1 MDPNPLAPWI
11 NNFGVWID
19 EFELMGLQDCLDYTW
34 DRALVHLS
42 SEPGGERWVGCG
54 LGTAALDAADAA
66 AVCLSQEIA
75 GRGRR
80 CKVDVQGMA
89 SPAGL
94 VPCKAAMHPTAA
106 AQLTTFTHLWVPLYR
121 YLSRPYGRVDRPKL
135 KRRLL
140 ERCVASGVTFHKAK
154 VCMHGRGFEG
164 TCACA
169 RGGGWERAGRLAGR
183 LLPPDLFHPGHSCF
197 PTVAAPLLLP
207 PCRSRTC
214 PTAAAAPLSPA
225 TPG

>member
-1 MDPNPLAPWI
+1 M
-11 NNFGVWID
+11 
-19 EFELMGLQDCLDYTW
+19 
-34 DRALVHLS
+34 
-42 SEPGGERWVGCG
+42 
-54 LGTAALDAADAA
+54 
-66 AVCLSQEIA
+66 
-75 GRGRR
+75 
-80 CKVDVQGMA
+80 DVQGMA

-154 VCMHGRGFEG
+154 VRMHGRGFEG

-169 RGGGWERAGRLAGR
+169 RGVCGNGLAGWQAGCCR
-183 LLPPDLFHPGHSCF
+183 QTSSILAIPAFLLLPPP
-197 PTVAAPLLLP
+197 AAP